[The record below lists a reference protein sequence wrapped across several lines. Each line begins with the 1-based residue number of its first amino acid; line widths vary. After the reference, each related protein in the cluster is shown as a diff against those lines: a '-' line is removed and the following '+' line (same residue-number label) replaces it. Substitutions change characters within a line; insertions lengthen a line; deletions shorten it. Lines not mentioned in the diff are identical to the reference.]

1 MKKILFISF
10 YWPPSGKASIH
21 WPLKMIKHLPEFGWE
36 PSVLTVKE
44 DTFTASD
51 SALAKETPED
61 LKVWRTAFWDPFVFY
76 KKFLGKKES
85 ETLVASEALTQ
96 TDKNLKQRISIWI
109 RMNLFI
115 PDARMG
121 WLIPG
126 FREAKKIFK
135 KEKFDAILT
144 NGPPHTTHILGKM
157 LSEKFDVPLVSV
169 FIDPWVDIAYY
180 KNQKR
185 NPMTLKIDNMLEKS
199 ALQKSSQAIFVTEE
213 MKKYFEEKY
222 PFIKGKTNLLYWGYS
237 EEDFE
242 NADCEKEERD
252 YKILLHAGNIFDYQN
267 PEKLWRT
274 IKELNDKGEKIKL
287 RFVGTVG
294 PAIKNAV
301 AEAGLSGVT
310 EYLGFLLY
318 PEVLKQM
325 CGADYLLVC
334 ATEPRHVPG
343 KLFEY
348 MRTGNP
354 IIAFGDGNDEV
365 KEILQKTNSGF
376 LYRYDDAANDFFAK
390 AEKLKTDLN
399 AVKKFDRKVITEK
412 LAEILNKV

>member
-44 DTFTASD
+44 DTFTAPD
-51 SALAKETPED
+51 PALSKETPD
-61 LKVWRTAFWDPFVFY
+61 SLKVWRTNFWDPFILY
-76 KKFLGKKES
+76 KKFLGKKDD
-85 ETLVASEALTQ
+85 ETLVASEALSQ
-96 TDKNLKQRISIWI
+96 TDKNLKQKISIWI
-109 RMNLFI
+109 RMNLFV

-121 WLIPG
+121 WLFPG
-126 FREAKKIFK
+126 FREAKKILK

-144 NGPPHTTHILGKM
+144 NGPPHTTHLLGKM
-157 LSEKFDVPLVSV
+157 LSEKFDVPLISV

-185 NPMTLKIDNMLEKS
+185 NPITVKIDNMLEKS
-199 ALQKSSQAIFVTEE
+199 VLQKSTKSVFVTAE

-222 PFIKGKTNLLYWGYS
+222 PFIKGKTNLLYWGYN
-237 EEDFE
+237 EEDFQNVE
-242 NADCEKEERD
+242 CKKEKRD
-252 YKILLHAGNIFDYQN
+252 YKVLLHAGNIFDYQN
-267 PEKLWRT
+267 PRKFWRT
-274 IKELNDKGEKIKL
+274 IKKLNDDGKKIKI
-287 RFVGTVG
+287 RFVGTIG
-294 PAIKNAV
+294 PAIKRAI
-301 AEAGLSGVT
+301 ASAGLSEVT
-310 EYLGFLLY
+310 EYLGFLPY

-325 CGADYLLVC
+325 CAADYLLVC

-365 KEILQKTNSGF
+365 KNILRETKSGF
-376 LYRYDDAANDFFAK
+376 LYRYDNPASDFFDK
-390 AEKLKTDLN
+390 ADELKTDLN
-399 AVKKFDRKVITEK
+399 AVKQFDRNIIAGK
-412 LAEILNKV
+412 LAKILDRI